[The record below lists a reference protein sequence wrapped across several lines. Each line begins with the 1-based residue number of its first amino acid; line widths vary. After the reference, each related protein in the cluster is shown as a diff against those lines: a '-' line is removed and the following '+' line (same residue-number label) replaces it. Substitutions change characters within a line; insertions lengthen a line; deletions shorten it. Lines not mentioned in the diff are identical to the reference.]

1 MESAL
6 QGSNLSPTAQELHP
20 GILRGQTESI
30 AEEPLD
36 ENGASKLR
44 PSPAR
49 YYGQVSLVLSTSCL
63 SLKKKLSWGGGSSF
77 CAPYPC
83 YLIHQPNFSGLHR
96 PLNRRCRRGLKG
108 GRFSIPSRSFLYH
121 LNTRRGGELTPS
133 EKADLV
139 HSQPSF
145 EFSVLKH
152 NLPPCHF
159 LEAQSLFIAKGVYI

>member
-1 MESAL
+1 MESAFR
-6 QGSNLSPTAQELHP
+6 GSNPSPAAQELHP
-20 GILRGQTESI
+20 GILRGQTEWI
-30 AEEPLD
+30 TEEPLD

-44 PSPAR
+44 PSPAH
-49 YYGQVSLVLSTSCL
+49 YYGQVSLVLCTSCL
-63 SLKKKLSWGGGSSF
+63 SLKKSSSWGGGSSF

-83 YLIHQPNFSGLHR
+83 CLINPLNFSGLHR
-96 PLNRRCRRGLKG
+96 PLNRRCRKGLKG

-145 EFSVLKH
+145 KFSVLKH

-159 LEAQSLFIAKGVYI
+159 LEAQNLFVASGVHI